1 MRLPIPT
8 RDELPPYAE
17 EAAAEL
23 IKNVGFVPELHRALA
38 MSPAVLAGFRAMQK
52 ASADMLDL
60 KTRLKIAIAVSQKNG
75 CAYCVQAHSFAAMNH
90 AHVSPGGIEMA
101 RMGRAEAPKANAA
114 ISFALRVLESVG
126 SISNDD
132 LAGVRAA
139 GFTDAEV
146 IEIIAL
152 VAQFTFTN
160 LVNNVLA
167 TEPDFPAMHVKT
179 LSTQ

>member
-8 RDELPPYAE
+8 RDELPAYAE

-38 MSPAVLAGFRAMQK
+38 MSPAVLTGFRAMQK
-52 ASADMLDL
+52 ASGDMLDL
-60 KTRLKIAIAVSQKNG
+60 KTRLKIAIAVSEKNG
-75 CAYCVQAHSFAAMNH
+75 CAYCVRAHSFSAMNH
-90 AHVSPGGIEMA
+90 ANVSPEDVEIA
-101 RMGRAEAPKANAA
+101 RRGLATSPRDHAA
-114 ISFALRVLESVG
+114 IVFSLRVLEAVG

-132 LAGVRAA
+132 LANARSA
-139 GFTDAEV
+139 GFADAEV

-167 TEPDFPAMHVKT
+167 TEPDFPAMNVT
-179 LSTQ
+179 EAA